1 MSTTLQEISK
11 EIKQLSKI
19 EHLLLFN
26 KHRCLRVLDRL
37 DFIYFALQEKD
48 SEFLEKN
55 IKILKDLSRQISK
68 AKLLIIEHT
77 QEKNWINKIVQLTTD
92 KKVFERQNALL
103 FRRIMNLDLTLSEEW
118 GKLPI
123 DNTDE
128 KYDFLFVKNY
138 VENLLKNEKYYQKF
152 YEKYQNSEAQS
163 KDIDAPT
170 LKEDIESTLRDI
182 IDLRPKDDIK
192 DDMKLFKFSELQNPS
207 PILTNNTWKYSSCQ
221 LNEKEVIVK
230 QPINKKNR
238 MDDKIEA
245 FRLNYLEHP
254 NILPLYGVTF
264 ETEYSLI
271 LNLDNGIS
279 LTKLIDSQNY
289 SLKFSTLLQIGLQI
303 AEGMNYLHCNDIYC
317 GLINPQEIILIEKDE
332 KLIPVICGIQILKK
346 KFEITLFEQPHFLI
360 SYYSPESTRN
370 EIFNFSTDVYSFG
383 ILFWELITGKK
394 AFSEINNSKIIRNH
408 FLISKNN
415 KNIKEIRPELT
426 MINDNNL
433 KELLSDCWNEKP
445 KLRPTFRKIIQRLKR
460 IIENLKESK
469 PELFDKKE
477 PSLTKLRSDFFVS
490 LFDNYERQSS
500 QFYSPFSQSI
510 ITHENNTNTN
520 DNDNVNDD
528 ENNYDLNT
536 TRRSSSSGGNNG
548 ISKIICV
555 GKEKECKTIGEAL
568 VKARSGDRIE
578 IYPGI
583 YNEQLVITT
592 DDLEIIGIQNEKHG
606 ILIEHAAGS
615 ILSFQAQKG
624 NISNITFRYL
634 GQKFFTV
641 EIISGI
647 MEMNNC
653 DISGL
658 GAACLGI
665 SRGAEP
671 KIKECLIHHGKVGI
685 AIFNKG
691 NGLFHHCNIFENKY
705 QGICITG
712 NSKATIQNSKIYL
725 NEDYG
730 IQVKESSK
738 GAIRGC
744 DIFYNKLNGVEIESK
759 SLPKFEN
766 CNIFENQG
774 HGIFL
779 SDVLRPKLSNNR
791 IYLNKKSGITCKSS
805 SPQTF
810 HNEIFQNS
818 ELGIFLNK
826 QSKGEFIGNKIYNNK
841 LAGVQIQDK
850 SDPIFDDNSI
860 FKNTG
865 SAFIA
870 RDHSLGSI
878 TNNLIYEND
887 RSGIDVESSSD
898 PKFMKNK
905 IYKNLIGV
913 LISFKGK
920 GKFVQNEIFQNKNLQ
935 FRIMKN
941 CFPILQ
947 NNKIPLG
954 VKNDNNN

>member
-1 MSTTLQEISK
+1 MTTILQEIFK
-11 EIKQLSKI
+11 EIEQLSQI
-19 EHLLLFN
+19 EHLLLYN

-48 SEFLEKN
+48 NEFLEKN

-92 KKVFERQNALL
+92 KKGFQRQNALL
-103 FRRIMNLDLTLSEEW
+103 FRRAMNLDLSLSEEW

-123 DNTDE
+123 DNIDDNAQT
-128 KYDFLFVKNY
+128 KN
-138 VENLLKNEKYYQKF
+138 
-152 YEKYQNSEAQS
+152 
-163 KDIDAPT
+163 IDSTT
-170 LKEDIESTLRDI
+170 LEEDIKSTLQDI
-182 IDLRPKDDIK
+182 IDLRPKHDIK
-192 DDMKLFKFSELQNPS
+192 DELKLFKFSELQNS
-207 PILTNNTWKYSSCQ
+207 FPILTNNKWEYSSCQ
-221 LNEKEVIVK
+221 LNEKGIIVK
-230 QPINKKNR
+230 QPTNKKKHR
-238 MDDKIEA
+238 VDDKIEA
-245 FRLNYLEHP
+245 FSLNYLEHP
-254 NILPLYGVTF
+254 NILPLYGATF
-264 ETEYSLI
+264 DPEYSLI
-271 LNLDNGIS
+271 LNLNNGIF
-279 LTKLIDSQNY
+279 LTKLIDSPNY
-289 SLKFSTLLQIGLQI
+289 SLKISTLLQIGLQI

-317 GLINPQEIILIEKDE
+317 GIIDPQEIILIEKDE
-332 KLIPVICGIQILKK
+332 KLIPVICGIQMLKEN
-346 KFEITLFEQPHFLI
+346 FEITLFEQPHFLI

-370 EIFNFSTDVYSFG
+370 EIFNFATDVYSFG
-383 ILFWELITGKK
+383 ILFWELIAGKK

-408 FLISKNN
+408 FLISKNK
-415 KNIKEIRPELT
+415 KNIKAIRPELT
-426 MINDNNL
+426 MINDENL

-445 KLRPTFRKIIQRLKR
+445 KLRPTFRKVIQRLKR
-460 IIENLKESK
+460 IIENLKETK
-469 PELFDKKE
+469 PEIFDKKE
-477 PSLTKLRSDFFVS
+477 PSLEKLRSEFFVS
-490 LFDNYERQSS
+490 LFDNYKKQTSH
-500 QFYSPFSQSI
+500 FYSPFSQSI
-510 ITHENNTNTN
+510 ITLESNINTNNNFTDN
-520 DNDNVNDD
+520 DND
-528 ENNYDLNT
+528 ENNNDLKT
-536 TRRSSSSGGNNG
+536 TRRSSISSGGNNG

-555 GKEKECKTIGEAL
+555 GKEKEYQTIGEAL

-592 DDLEIIGIQNEKHG
+592 DDLEIVGIQNEKHG

-624 NISNITFRYL
+624 SISNITFRYL

-641 EIISGI
+641 EIISGT

-653 DISGL
+653 DISGF

-665 SRGAEP
+665 SRGSQP

-691 NGLFHHCNIFENKY
+691 NGFFHHCNVFENKY

-712 NSKATIQNSKIYL
+712 NSKATIKNSKFYL

-730 IQVKESSK
+730 IQVKENSK
-738 GAIRGC
+738 GTIRGC
-744 DIFYNKLNGVEIESK
+744 EIFYNKLNGVEIESK

-779 SDVLRPKLSNNR
+779 SEVLRPKLSNNR

-805 SPQTF
+805 CPQTF
-810 HNEIFQNS
+810 HNEIFQNF

-826 QSKGEFIGNKIYNNK
+826 QSQGEFIGNKIYNNK

-850 SDPIFDDNSI
+850 SDPIFDNNSI

-870 RDHSLGSI
+870 RDHSLGTI

-905 IYKNLIGV
+905 IYKNSIGV

-920 GKFVQNEIFQNKNLQ
+920 GKFVHNEIFQNKTVQ